1 MRVMILMREKTG
13 GSTNINISCQRVS
26 IKFSSFLLLCVKLS
40 ERKIAATL
48 ILVVGALAVFLTL
61 ANDRNSSSDEVSSNR
76 VFFFDGDP
84 FALARLSFAFAVG
97 WRATPD
103 F

>member
-1 MRVMILMREKTG
+1 M
-13 GSTNINISCQRVS
+13 
-26 IKFSSFLLLCVKLS
+26 
-40 ERKIAATL
+40 AATL